1 MKRLMTTLILTM
13 FLLSGF
19 SLLVPVGAADRNIT
33 PNATEARA
41 VLVEMFTG
49 ADCPPCRNADL
60 GLDGFLDS
68 HTRDEAIALV
78 YHRPIPRPD
87 KLSTQ
92 DAATRQ
98 GWYISSGPH
107 STPNMWV
114 DGKIIHAGG
123 FYDEQAAEDW
133 FETQYDTRRAIQS
146 QLHITVDG
154 IIPPNKAGKVWVN
167 VTALETPSISN
178 LYLHTVLVRKE
189 YGPWNGGNGVTMHHY
204 TVRKMLPSANGEV
217 MTIANGETKEY
228 EYNFDLSSDAFT
240 KVDDMA
246 VVAFVQTHTRVDGG
260 SDRYAAEVLQS
271 TYSDM
276 TPVPNQAPSIA
287 SGQVATPENPNED
300 DDVTF
305 KVFYQDPD
313 DWPDLGPSEAKV
325 YFRNAT
331 SSVLEHSLSPMH
343 SPDPWTD
350 GRWVSWT
357 TRLDPGTYTYRF
369 FATDGFADA
378 TGDNGW
384 NATQVVIKPR
394 NKYPQLMSPS
404 YAPLR
409 GDTSTIF
416 HFDIM
421 YKDADNEEAVSPM
434 ININGVAHE
443 MQTDSTGPWNDW
455 VTYYYDTKLAVGF
468 NHKYYYLF
476 SDGIDEKR
484 LPPQTDSPNWILGP
498 EVDPPNNE
506 PYLTM
511 PMFSPDEGTRKDEFT
526 FSISYTDQ
534 ENDHPSI
541 SYIYVDEVANIMDPD
556 GSEYYRGET
565 FRYTTTLSMG
575 THWIYF
581 VFNDG
586 KHQVRYPA
594 VGPMEGPTVINMD
607 PLAKISLPVD
617 GKRYIPDEYIPFSAV
632 SSTDPEDDD
641 LTYEWVSDIDGL
653 LSTAA
658 AFDKALSEGEHA
670 ITLTVRDDF
679 EGEHSTNVTI
689 TVKPYEPDPFFITA
703 EANNEYP
710 VETDTIKYTVVL
722 DNRGEARASGVTV
735 TFIVDGTEVSQDT
748 ININVDTPVTL
759 IFYWTAEA
767 GTHDLIFEI
776 TGDSYPLEAYVDANR
791 IPTLDPAP
799 RERVGGGNY
808 RVDETVYFD
817 PGATDANDDD
827 MTYLWE
833 FGDGTTSTDKVGS
846 HIYASPSTYN
856 VTLKVTDS
864 RGGVSTDS
872 FEIKIEEEATTTS
885 TGASGVMVLVGVI
898 VAVLV
903 IIIVAIMVMRGK
915 PGAPAEDEAVALY
928 GADQAAS
935 TSPTSVPRPPTE
947 EETQEVPANGFPD
960 YSDELDY

>member
-1 MKRLMTTLILTM
+1 MKRLTTTLILTM
-13 FLLSGF
+13 FLLSSF
-19 SLLVPVGAADRNIT
+19 SLLVPVGAADRDIS

-41 VLVEMFTG
+41 VLVELFTG
-49 ADCPPCRNADL
+49 ASCGPCENADL
-60 GLDGFLDS
+60 GLGAFLDA
-68 HTRDEAIALV
+68 HTRNDAIALV
-78 YHRPIPRPD
+78 YHRPIPVAD
-87 KLSTQ
+87 KLATSET
-92 DAATRQ
+92 ATRHQ
-98 GWYISSGPH
+98 WYSQAGTSA
-107 STPNMWV
+107 PNIWV
-114 DGKIIHAGG
+114 DGKIIRVGG
-123 FYDEQAAEDW
+123 FSTVQAGEDW
-133 FETQYDTRRAIQS
+133 YEAQYDTRRAIES
-146 QLHITVDG
+146 QLHITADG
-154 IIPPNKAGKVWVN
+154 VIKPNKSGKVWVN

-178 LYLHTVLVRKE
+178 LYLHTVVVRKQ
-189 YGPWNGGNGVTMHHY
+189 YDWTAPNGVDEHHY
-204 TVRKMLPSANGEV
+204 VVRKMLPSANGEV
-217 MTIANGETKEY
+217 MTIANGETKEF
-228 EYNFDLSSDAFT
+228 EYTFDLSSDAFT
-240 KVDDMA
+240 VQNDMA
-246 VVAFVQTHTRVDGG
+246 VVAFVQTHTRTDGG
-260 SDRYAAEVLQS
+260 DNRYAAEVLQS

-287 SGQVATPENPNED
+287 SGQVVTPDNPNED
-300 DDVTF
+300 DDITF

-325 YFRNAT
+325 YFKNAT
-331 SSVLEHSLSPMH
+331 PSVLEHSLSPMP

-350 GRWVSWT
+350 GKWVSWT

-384 NATQVVIKPR
+384 NATQVVIKRR

-409 GDTSTIF
+409 GNTSTIF

-421 YKDADNEEAVSPM
+421 YKDADNEKAVSPM
-434 ININGVAHE
+434 IHINGVGHE

-455 VTYYYDTKLAVGF
+455 VTYYYDTKLSVGL

-498 EVDPPNNE
+498 EVDPLNNE
-506 PYLTM
+506 PYLTT

-526 FSISYTDQ
+526 ITITYTDH

-541 SYIYVDEVANIMDPD
+541 SYIYIDEVANIMDPD
-556 GSEYYRGET
+556 GTDYYRGET

-575 THWIYF
+575 AHWIYF

-586 KHQVRYPA
+586 THQVRFPA

-617 GKRYIPDEYIPFSAV
+617 EKRYIPDEYIPFSAV

-653 LSTAA
+653 LSTAE
-658 AFDKALSEGEHA
+658 AFDKALSEGVHE
-670 ITLTVRDDF
+670 ITLTVWDDF

-689 TVKPYEPDPFFITA
+689 TVKPYEPDPFFITV
-703 EANNEYP
+703 EANAEYP
-710 VETDTIKYTVVL
+710 VETDRIKYTVVL

-748 ININVDTPVTL
+748 ININVGTPVTL

-767 GTHDLIFEI
+767 GTHDLVFEI
-776 TGDSYPLEAYVDANR
+776 PGDSYTLEAYVDANR

-799 RERVGGGNY
+799 RERIGGGNY
-808 RVDETVYFD
+808 KVDETVYFD

-827 MTYLWE
+827 MTYLWD

-846 HIYASPSTYN
+846 HIYADPTTYN

-864 RGGVSTDS
+864 RGGVSTDR
-872 FEIKIEEEATTTS
+872 FNIKIEKEATTTS
-885 TGASGVMVLVGVI
+885 TGASGLMVLVGVI

-903 IIIVAIMVMRGK
+903 IIIVAFMVMRRK
-915 PGAPAEDEAVALY
+915 PGAPAKDEAAALY

-935 TSPTSVPRPPTE
+935 RTPVPRPPTE
-947 EETQEVPANGFPD
+947 EETPEVPANGFPE